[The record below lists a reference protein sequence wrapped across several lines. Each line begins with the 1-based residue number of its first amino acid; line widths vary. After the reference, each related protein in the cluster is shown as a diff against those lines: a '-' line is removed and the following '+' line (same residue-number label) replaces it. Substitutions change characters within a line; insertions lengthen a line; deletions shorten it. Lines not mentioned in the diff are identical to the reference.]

1 VTSEPDKE
9 TMPLIDYVKLLE
21 GKDSTSRG
29 EQVQRVLKS
38 LDISYEIQEW
48 RHPLIKNIIV
58 NFSPT
63 QGKNQIIF
71 SAHFDVV
78 KGSPGANDNASGVA
92 VLLGLCQELRQRHL
106 PIRVIFFDREEA
118 WIRTP
123 ILKLGLLGSQCFVLT
138 NDPRQFSAVY
148 NLEFCG
154 NGECLTLWP
163 VAPDDK
169 RLPAVARIEKIA
181 AEMNL
186 ELKLAHVHWL
196 LLSSDHLSFRLRGI
210 KNSVTLT
217 LLPSSRMA
225 ELERLISRLSIPGL
239 LSGKKPVLPEPLSLL
254 HSAEDTSWRL
264 SETSLQLMLLI
275 LQKIVEI
282 ETSPQK
288 S

>member
-1 VTSEPDKE
+1 
-9 TMPLIDYVKLLE
+9 MPLIDYVKLLE
-21 GKDSTSRG
+21 GKDSASRG
-29 EQVQRVLKS
+29 EQVQLVLQS
-38 LDISYEIQEW
+38 LDIDYEVQEW

-63 QGKNQIIF
+63 RGKNQIIF

-92 VLLGLCQELRQRHL
+92 VLLGLCQELRHHHL

-138 NDPRQFSAVY
+138 NDPKQFSAVY

-154 NGECLTLWP
+154 DGECLVLWP
-163 VAPDDK
+163 VTPEDK

-186 ELKLAHVHWL
+186 ELNFAHVPWL

-217 LLPSSRMA
+217 LLPASRMA
-225 ELERLISRLSIPGL
+225 ELESQISGLSIPGL
-239 LSGKKPVLPEPLSLL
+239 LSRKKPVLPEPLSYI
-254 HSAEDTSWRL
+254 HTGEDTSRRL
-264 SETSLQLMLLI
+264 SENSLQLMLSV
-275 LQKIVEI
+275 LQKIIEI
-282 ETSPQK
+282 ETFPKMS
-288 S
+288 